1 MLESYGEGAGCS
13 PEEYTHYT
21 KGGMPGFF
29 PSIKG
34 KGAVT
39 PLPLDLF
46 DPFGI
51 LPAMSEEEKERGR
64 RVEINNGRAAMLGIL
79 GILTVSQG
87 AQAPPLNYLPIPS
100 YSGNVMAPFVADFS
114 LAGHTF
120 NRVIDWSA
128 NN

>member
-1 MLESYGEGAGCS
+1 MGYGEGAGCS

-39 PLPLDLF
+39 PLPLDLY

-51 LPAMSEEEKERGR
+51 LPSKTDAEKERGR
-64 RVEINNGRAAMLGIL
+64 RVEINNGRAAMLGIMA
-79 GILTVSQG
+79 ILSASKGLVV
-87 AQAPPLNYLPIPS
+87 PPLNYLPIPQ
-100 YSGNVMAPFVADFS
+100 YSGNVMVPFEGDFS
-114 LAGHTF
+114 FFGHTF
-120 NRVIDWSA
+120 NRAIDWA
-128 NN
+128 T